1 MLGLYQRFSW
11 QSLPGNGWTGVV
23 VAILARDH
31 PLLLIPAA
39 LFLSYLQVGG
49 DLVARNHDVPSE
61 VVGLIQALILIFVT
75 ASVITAIPGCLPGLP
90 GAGRRRRHERSVRSV
105 QHHRLGARASSGHHA
120 HPACGPWRPY
130 FATRWRAQSRIE
142 GMMLSAAL
150 AGVVVS
156 AFTGSAWI
164 GLLGA
169 LLIGLVLAGM
179 LAIAVHALK
188 ADLILA
194 GIALNML
201 AASGTTLILFMLTGD
216 KGMSGSL
223 ASQVLPS
230 VQLPFIADIP
240 LLGTILSGHHILTY
254 VAFLLVP
261 VMALT
266 MMRTPFGVRL
276 RAVGENAEAAA
287 TAGINVVRMQVAALL
302 LSGLLAGAAGAFLSM
317 GYVSW
322 FSANMSAGRGFVALA
337 ADLMGYGS
345 AWGTMLASLLLG
357 TADAVVIALQGR
369 GLPSELLQA
378 VPYIVP
384 VIALVIHARRRHKVA

>member
-1 MLGLYQRFSW
+1 MSDLFDLS
-11 QSLPGNGWTGVV
+11 
-23 VAILARDH
+23 AIIALV
-31 PLLLIPAA
+31 PVLLRVTTPILLAA
-39 LFLSYLQVGG
+39 LGVHISQ
-49 DLVARNHDVPSE
+49 R
-61 VVGLIQALILIFVT
+61 
-75 ASVITAIPGCLPGLP
+75 
-90 GAGRRRRHERSVRSV
+90 AGVLN
-105 QHHRLGARASSGHHA
+105 LG
-120 HPACGPWRPY
+120 
-130 FATRWRAQSRIE
+130 IE
-142 GMMLSAAL
+142 GMMLAAAL

-156 AFTGSAWI
+156 AWTGSAWI

-169 LLIGLVLAGM
+169 LLTGLLLAAM
-179 LAIAVHALK
+179 LAIAVHGLK

-201 AASGTTLILFMLTGD
+201 AASGTTLVLFMLTGD

-230 VQLPFIADIP
+230 VTLPVITGIP
-240 LLGTILSGHHILTY
+240 LLGTLLSGHHVLTY
-254 VAFLLVP
+254 LAFLLVP
-261 VMALT
+261 VVAIT
-266 MMRTPFGVRL
+266 MMRTPFGIRL

-287 TAGINVVRMQVAALL
+287 TAGIDVVRMQVVALL

-357 TADAVVIALQGR
+357 TAEAVVIALQGR
-369 GLPSELLQA
+369 GLPSELLQS

-384 VIALVIHARRRHKVA
+384 VIALVIHARRRSRAA

>member
-1 MLGLYQRFSW
+1 MSDLFDLS
-11 QSLPGNGWTGVV
+11 
-23 VAILARDH
+23 AIIALV
-31 PLLLIPAA
+31 PVLLRVTTPILLAA
-39 LFLSYLQVGG
+39 LGVHISQ
-49 DLVARNHDVPSE
+49 R
-61 VVGLIQALILIFVT
+61 
-75 ASVITAIPGCLPGLP
+75 
-90 GAGRRRRHERSVRSV
+90 AGVLN
-105 QHHRLGARASSGHHA
+105 LG
-120 HPACGPWRPY
+120 
-130 FATRWRAQSRIE
+130 IE
-142 GMMLSAAL
+142 GMMLAAAL

-156 AFTGSAWI
+156 AWTGSAWI

-169 LLIGLVLAGM
+169 LLTGLLLAAT
-179 LAIAVHALK
+179 LAIAVHGLK

-230 VQLPFIADIP
+230 LTLPVIAGIP
-240 LLGTILSGHHILTY
+240 LLGTLLSGHHVLTY
-254 VAFLLVP
+254 LAFLLVP
-261 VMALT
+261 VVAIT
-266 MMRTPFGVRL
+266 MMRTPFGIRL

-287 TAGINVVRMQVAALL
+287 TAGIDVMRMQVVALL

-357 TADAVVIALQGR
+357 TAEAVVIALQGR
-369 GLPSELLQA
+369 GLPSELLQS

-384 VIALVIHARRRHKVA
+384 VIALVIHARRRSKAA

>member
-1 MLGLYQRFSW
+1 MSGLFDLS
-11 QSLPGNGWTGVV
+11 
-23 VAILARDH
+23 AIIALV
-31 PLLLIPAA
+31 PVLLRVTTPILLAA
-39 LFLSYLQVGG
+39 LGVHISQ
-49 DLVARNHDVPSE
+49 R
-61 VVGLIQALILIFVT
+61 
-75 ASVITAIPGCLPGLP
+75 
-90 GAGRRRRHERSVRSV
+90 AGVLN
-105 QHHRLGARASSGHHA
+105 LG
-120 HPACGPWRPY
+120 
-130 FATRWRAQSRIE
+130 IE
-142 GMMLSAAL
+142 GMMLAAAL

-156 AFTGSAWI
+156 AWTGSAWI

-169 LLIGLVLAGM
+169 LLTGLLLAAM
-179 LAIAVHALK
+179 LAIAVHGLK

-230 VQLPFIADIP
+230 LTLPVIAGIP
-240 LLGTILSGHHILTY
+240 LLGTLLSGHHVLTY
-254 VAFLLVP
+254 LAFLLVP
-261 VMALT
+261 VVAIT
-266 MMRTPFGVRL
+266 MMRTPFGIRL

-287 TAGINVVRMQVAALL
+287 TAGIDVVRMQVVALL

-357 TADAVVIALQGR
+357 TAEAVVIALQGR
-369 GLPSELLQA
+369 GLPSELLQS

-384 VIALVIHARRRHKVA
+384 VIALVIHARRRSKAA

>member
-1 MLGLYQRFSW
+1 MSDLFDLSSIIALVPVLLRVTT
-11 QSLPGNGWTGVV
+11 P
-23 VAILARDH
+23 IL
-31 PLLLIPAA
+31 LAA
-39 LFLSYLQVGG
+39 LGVHISQ
-49 DLVARNHDVPSE
+49 R
-61 VVGLIQALILIFVT
+61 
-75 ASVITAIPGCLPGLP
+75 
-90 GAGRRRRHERSVRSV
+90 AGVLN
-105 QHHRLGARASSGHHA
+105 LG
-120 HPACGPWRPY
+120 
-130 FATRWRAQSRIE
+130 IE

-179 LAIAVHALK
+179 LAIAVHVLK

-201 AASGTTLILFMLTGD
+201 TASGTTLILFMLTGD

-230 VQLPFIADIP
+230 VQLPLIADIP

-357 TADAVVIALQGR
+357 TAEAVVIALQGR